1 MDQHITAKGLTGY
14 IYRSPLADCTA
25 GGISAHG
32 NGITRVTITGII
44 DTTAPGFNHQNPR
57 LDPMPADSQ
66 VVTPSASAPPV
77 WLVIRQMGLR
87 RVVHLVP
94 AQGTPVQALW
104 AWMAG
109 GSFVESG
116 DSRIANLTQM
126 YGAISLHDR
135 TEYAECK
142 WSNPFPPVSPAVVA
156 AARDLVAELKAQT
169 TSFDMDQP
177 HALIETDPETGCTN
191 VFGPLPDAYAAMTLA
206 EQRRAQH
213 AKDTGPPDMEYR
225 VGMCFNADGDV
236 L

>member
-44 DTTAPGFNHQNPR
+44 DTTAPGFSYAKPT
-57 LDPMPADSQ
+57 LAPMPDGSQ
-66 VVTPSASAPPV
+66 VVTPSVSAPPV
-77 WLVIRQMGLR
+77 WLVIRNVGPR

-94 AQGTPVQALW
+94 AQGTLLGALS

-109 GSFVESG
+109 GSFVESS
-116 DSRIANLTQM
+116 DSRIGKLTQM

-135 TEYAECK
+135 TEYPEFK

-177 HALIETDPETGCTN
+177 HSLIETDPETGCTN

-206 EQRRAQH
+206 EERRAQH
-213 AKDTGPPDMEYR
+213 AKDTGPPEMVYR
-225 VGMCFNADGDV
+225 VGMHFSADGTA

>member
-44 DTTAPGFNHQNPR
+44 DTTAPGFTYQNPK
-57 LDPMPADSQ
+57 LDPMPRDSQ
-66 VVTPSASAPPV
+66 VATPSVSAPPV
-77 WLVIRQMGLR
+77 WLVIRNVGR

-94 AQGTPVQALW
+94 AQGTPVAALS

-109 GSFVESG
+109 GSYVESG

-135 TEYAECK
+135 TEYADHK

-156 AARDLVAELKAQT
+156 DARDLVAELKAQT

-177 HALIETDPETGCTN
+177 HSLIETDPETGCTN
-191 VFGPLPDAYAAMTLA
+191 VFGPLPDAYAAMALA
-206 EQRRAQH
+206 EERRAQH
-213 AKDTGPPDMEYR
+213 AKDTGPPEMVYR
-225 VGMCFNADGDV
+225 VGMHFSADGTA